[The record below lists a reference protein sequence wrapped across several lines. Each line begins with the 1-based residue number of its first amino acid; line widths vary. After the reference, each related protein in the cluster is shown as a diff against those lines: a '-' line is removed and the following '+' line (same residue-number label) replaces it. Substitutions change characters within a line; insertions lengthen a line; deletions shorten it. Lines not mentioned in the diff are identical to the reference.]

1 MCKASY
7 VNGPLSRATIASL
20 KLFLFPS
27 RPLTQDKKWSNM
39 KALRGRRK
47 WQPTPVVLP
56 GESHGQ
62 RSLPGYSPWGR
73 KESDMTERLTHTHTH
88 WKWKSFSR
96 VWLFDTVH
104 GIFQTRILEWVAVPF
119 SRVSSQPRDRIQ
131 VSHIAGRFFTSGA
144 TREGQVWLRRSQKA
158 FSPGSILSKTYVCT
172 HWVLISHYFGVSQ
185 IKMFSE
191 HLALTVTLSCL
202 IVATG
207 LTWTR
212 ESAKPFTCPTLLSSD
227 NLYAFYK
234 GISW

>member
-119 SRVSSQPRDRIQ
+119 SRGSSPPKDQTQ
-131 VSHIAGRFFTSGA
+131 VSHVAGGFFTSWA
-144 TREGQVWLRRSQKA
+144 TRESHKGKQQIHFHWREKEIAIHSN
-158 FSPGSILSKTYVCT
+158 ILAWETS
-172 HWVLISHYFGVSQ
+172 
-185 IKMFSE
+185 
-191 HLALTVTLSCL
+191 
-202 IVATG
+202 
-207 LTWTR
+207 WTEEAGR
-212 ESAKPFTCPTLLSSD
+212 L
-227 NLYAFYK
+227 
-234 GISW
+234 